1 MIYRQNLEFEAQ
13 SYSHSSATLF
23 CVQELHDDL
32 IVDFYFYEHLTAL
45 CLFIFSSYSLNTNS
59 SM

>member
-1 MIYRQNLEFEAQ
+1 MIYRQNLEFEAL
-13 SYSHSSATLF
+13 SYSHSSGTLF
-23 CVQELHDDL
+23 SVQELHDDL
-32 IVDFYFYEHLTAL
+32 IVDFYFYGHLTAL